1 MKLDSKTLEAVIA
14 IDGPAASGKSTV
26 GWILAN
32 SLGYL
37 MIDTGCMYRAVTLAA
52 LKRRVSIEDEVA
64 ISRVAQEIEIEILP
78 PGAADDGRMY
88 TVNVDGVDV
97 TWELRSPDVDTNVS
111 LVSSYKEVRSEM
123 VRQQR
128 AFAESGRVVMVGRDI
143 GTVVTPDA
151 PLKLFITASAEER
164 ARRRWE
170 DRQAQGHTNAYEI
183 ILEDVLRRDKIDSSR
198 QISPLRP
205 ADDAIVIDTTDRTPE
220 EIVQHILA
228 LRVS

>member
-1 MKLDSKTLEAVIA
+1 MDLNKLEAVIA

-26 GWILAN
+26 GWILAE

-52 LKRRVSIEDEVA
+52 LQRQVNIEDEDA
-64 ISRVAQEIEIEILP
+64 ISRVAKEIDIEILP
-78 PGAADDGRMY
+78 PGPANDGRMY
-88 TVNVDGVDV
+88 TVNIDGVDV
-97 TWELRSPDVDTNVS
+97 TWELRSPDVDSNVS
-111 LVSSYKEVRSEM
+111 LVSSYKEVRAEM

-128 AFAESGRVVMVGRDI
+128 LFAERGRVVMVGRDI

-170 DRQAQGHTNAYEI
+170 DRQSQGHRNAYDV
-183 ILEDVLRRDKIDSSR
+183 ILADVLRRDKIDSSR

-205 ADDAIVIDTTDRTPE
+205 ADDAVIIDTTDLTPE
-220 EIVQHILA
+220 EIVQRILA
-228 LRVS
+228 MRAG

>member
-1 MKLDSKTLEAVIA
+1 MIA

-26 GWILAN
+26 GWILAK

-37 MIDTGCMYRAVTLAA
+37 LIDTGCMYRAVTLAA
-52 LKRRVSIEDEVA
+52 LKRQVSFEDESA
-64 ISRVAQEIEIEILP
+64 ISRVAKEIKIEILP
-78 PGAADDGRMY
+78 PGSADDGRMY

-128 AFAESGRVVMVGRDI
+128 LFAEIGRVVMVGRDI

-170 DRQAQGHTNAYEI
+170 DRQAQGHANSFEI

-205 ADDAIVIDTTDRTPE
+205 ADDAIVIDTTSRTPE